1 MSKTKSKSEKASGKS
16 PEQAP
21 VAAPATRLGDAEA
34 QARLAV
40 LRAQMEKQYGKGI
53 IQNLSAQISNQRFAY
68 QVPSGSVSL
77 DLALAPVVRLP
88 NGTWQTG
95 FTPGRI
101 IEIFGPEGGGKTTLL
116 AHICAN
122 AQRAGKRCAYADM
135 EHQVDPDYFRRLGV
149 NLRAL
154 EFTQPSSGTDC
165 MNIAKTW
172 LQSGLFDYI
181 FVDSVAALVTDEE
194 LKGDIGDAVMGS
206 HGRLMSQSLRQMNSF
221 LSTNKGVTTNIVFVN
236 QIREKIGVMFGNP
249 ETTTGGRALKF
260 YSSVRIDLRSVG
272 DRLKDGENVYGQR
285 VRAKVLK
292 NKVAPPFR
300 QSEFDLVFGNG
311 IDIHADLFDLCL
323 GRGIITGDSWFKYG
337 DKTLGQGRRNAVDC
351 IKTDGA
357 MGYALYNELLT
368 KVQEERGYH
377 PDGSPIPG
385 RVQEITQPM
394 QAQIFIPRTEEEEA
408 QAMAAE
414 DALQHVEA
422 GG

>member
-1 MSKTKSKSEKASGKS
+1 VKRAHHDLKVWQEAMELVKIIYENSSSFPEAENYGLKSQIRRAAISIPSNIAEGAARNGSKEFLQYLGYVKNSDRAM
-16 PEQAP
+16 EQI
-21 VAAPATRLGDAEA
+21 
-34 QARLAV
+34 
-40 LRAQMEKQYGKGI
+40 EKQYGKGI

-292 NKVAPPFR
+292 NKVAPPFKKA
-300 QSEFDLVFGNG
+300 EFDIMYGEG
-311 IDIHADLFDLCL
+311 ISKTGEIVDLGVELN
-323 GRGIITGDSWFKYG
+323 IIKKSGSWFSYG
-337 DKTLGQGRRNAVDC
+337 ETKLGQGRESVKSVLHDNPELALELESKILEAV
-351 IKTDGA
+351 TGTA
-357 MGYALYNELLT
+357 T
-368 KVQEERGYH
+368 V
-377 PDGSPIPG
+377 P
-385 RVQEITQPM
+385 V
-394 QAQIFIPRTEEEEA
+394 
-408 QAMAAE
+408 
-414 DALQHVEA
+414 V
-422 GG
+422 